1 MAMAAAPLWCGR
13 RRRRKRRVNYQNLK
27 ICEICRAKMQGV
39 KIKMSTLEIRNLH
52 ASVEDTEILKGVNL
66 TLHSGEIH
74 ALMGPNGSGKSTLA
88 YVIAGHPHYEVT
100 EGDILVDGESIL
112 EMEADER
119 TKAGVFLAFQ
129 YPVSVPGVS
138 VANFLRTAVS
148 NVRGYTEQKDSN
160 RSGVIG
166 SNLMPMR
173 DFRKELTAKMKEYNV
188 DASFARRY
196 LNDGFSGGEKK
207 RTEVLQMAML
217 EPKFAILD
225 ESDSGLDIDA
235 LRVVADGINKLATPE
250 RGFLMITHYQRLLN
264 YVKPNYISIFH
275 GGRIVMT
282 GGPEV
287 ATMLEERGYG
297 WVEEEFGTGELV
309 AA

>member
-1 MAMAAAPLWCGR
+1 
-13 RRRRKRRVNYQNLK
+13 
-27 ICEICRAKMQGV
+27 
-39 KIKMSTLEIRNLH
+39 MSTLEIKDLH
-52 ASVEDTEILKGVNL
+52 ASVEDTPILKGVSL
-66 TLHSGEIH
+66 TLKSGEIH
-74 ALMGPNGSGKSTLA
+74 ALMGPNGSGKSTLG

-100 EGDILVDGESIL
+100 SGDILLDGESIL
-112 EMEADER
+112 DLEADER
-119 TKAGVFLAFQ
+119 AKAGVFLAFQ
-129 YPVSVPGVS
+129 YPVAVPGVS

-148 NVRGYTEQKDSN
+148 NVRGFTDKKSEGG

-173 DFRKELTAKMKEYNV
+173 DFRKELNSKMKEYNV

-217 EPKFAILD
+217 EPKFGILD

-235 LRVVADGINKLATPE
+235 LRVVSDGINKLATE
-250 RGFLMITHYQRLLN
+250 DRGFLLITHYQRILN
-264 YVKPNYISIFH
+264 YVKPNYVSIFH
-275 GGRIVMT
+275 NGRIVQT

-287 ATMLEERGYG
+287 AAMLEERGYG
-297 WVEEEFGTGELV
+297 WVEEEFGTGEPV
-309 AA
+309 TA

>member
-1 MAMAAAPLWCGR
+1 
-13 RRRRKRRVNYQNLK
+13 
-27 ICEICRAKMQGV
+27 
-39 KIKMSTLEIRNLH
+39 MSTLEIRNLH
-52 ASVEDTEILKGVNL
+52 ATVGDVEILKGVNL
-66 TLHSGEIH
+66 TLKSGEIH
-74 ALMGPNGSGKSTLA
+74 AMMGPNGSGKSTLA
-88 YVIAGHPHYEVT
+88 YVIAGHPHYSVT
-100 EGDILVDGESIL
+100 EGDILIDGESIL

-119 TKAGVFLAFQ
+119 CKAGVFLAFQ

-148 NVRGYTEQKDSN
+148 NVRGYTDKAKENNGNGNNGSSH
-160 RSGVIG
+160 SGVIG
-166 SNLMPMR
+166 SNLMPMKE
-173 DFRKELTAKMKEYNV
+173 FRKELNDKMKAYNV
-188 DASFARRY
+188 DVSFARRY

-235 LRVVADGINKLATPE
+235 LRVVADGINKLATTD

-275 GGRIVMT
+275 AGRIVMT

-287 ATMLEERGYG
+287 ALMLEERGYG
-297 WVEEEFGTGELV
+297 WVEKEFGTV
-309 AA
+309 TA